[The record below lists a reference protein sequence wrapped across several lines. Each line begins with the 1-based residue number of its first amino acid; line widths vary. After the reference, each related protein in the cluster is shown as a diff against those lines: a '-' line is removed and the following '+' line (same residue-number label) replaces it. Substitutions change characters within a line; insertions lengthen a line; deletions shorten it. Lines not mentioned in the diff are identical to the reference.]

1 MRDKLNRNIDYLRL
15 SITDRCNLRCKYC
28 MGDKD
33 IVFLPKD
40 ELLSVEEIG
49 RVIKIFSDLG
59 IKKIR
64 ITGGEPLVRRNFRD
78 IVETINNI
86 EDIEE
91 INITTNGIRLS
102 EELEFLKDKK
112 IHSLNISLDTLKK
125 DLFKEITGGGDLDK
139 VLFSLH
145 RAIELKFK
153 RIKLNVV
160 LVRGKNDSEIMDFVN
175 LTEKYPIDIRFIELM
190 PIGLGKEYVPISN
203 DEVKDIILKEKK
215 LTPFDEKIGLG
226 PATYYKTEK
235 GIGCVGF
242 ITPISHN
249 FCEKCNRVRVTPE
262 GFLKLCL
269 HWNDGLNL
277 KGLLRAGVSD
287 ELIKEKIQ
295 LAIDSKPDRHKM
307 EKKDDE
313 NFDKR
318 YMNEIGG

>member
-1 MRDKLNRNIDYLRL
+1 MRDKLNRNIDYLRF

-40 ELLSVEEIG
+40 ELLSVEEVG
-49 RVIKIFSDLG
+49 RVTKIFSDLG

-86 EDIEE
+86 ETIEE

-139 VLFSLH
+139 VLLSLH

-160 LVRGKNDSEIMDFVN
+160 LVRGKNDNEIMDFVN
-175 LTEKYPIDIRFIELM
+175 LTEK
-190 PIGLGKEYVPISN
+190 
-203 DEVKDIILKEKK
+203 
-215 LTPFDEKIGLG
+215 
-226 PATYYKTEK
+226 
-235 GIGCVGF
+235 
-242 ITPISHN
+242 
-249 FCEKCNRVRVTPE
+249 
-262 GFLKLCL
+262 
-269 HWNDGLNL
+269 
-277 KGLLRAGVSD
+277 
-287 ELIKEKIQ
+287 
-295 LAIDSKPDRHKM
+295 
-307 EKKDDE
+307 
-313 NFDKR
+313 
-318 YMNEIGG
+318 

>member
-1 MRDKLNRNIDYLRL
+1 MRDKLNRNIDYLRF

-40 ELLSVEEIG
+40 ELLSVEEVG
-49 RVIKIFSDLG
+49 RVTKIFSDLG

-86 EDIEE
+86 ETIEE

-215 LTPFDEKIGLG
+215 LTPFDEKIGSG
-226 PATYYKTEK
+226 PAIYYKTEK

-287 ELIKEKIQ
+287 ELIKEKIK

>member
-49 RVIKIFSDLG
+49 RVTNIFSDLG

-215 LTPFDEKIGLG
+215 LTPFDEKIGSG
-226 PATYYKTEK
+226 PAIYYKTEK

>member
-49 RVIKIFSDLG
+49 RVTKIFSDLG

-215 LTPFDEKIGLG
+215 LTPFDEKIRN
-226 PATYYKTEK
+226 
-235 GIGCVGF
+235 V
-242 ITPISHN
+242 
-249 FCEKCNRVRVTPE
+249 
-262 GFLKLCL
+262 
-269 HWNDGLNL
+269 
-277 KGLLRAGVSD
+277 
-287 ELIKEKIQ
+287 
-295 LAIDSKPDRHKM
+295 
-307 EKKDDE
+307 
-313 NFDKR
+313 
-318 YMNEIGG
+318 

>member
-49 RVIKIFSDLG
+49 RVTKIFSDLG

-112 IHSLNISLDTLKK
+112 Q
-125 DLFKEITGGGDLDK
+125 
-139 VLFSLH
+139 
-145 RAIELKFK
+145 
-153 RIKLNVV
+153 
-160 LVRGKNDSEIMDFVN
+160 ND
-175 LTEKYPIDIRFIELM
+175 
-190 PIGLGKEYVPISN
+190 
-203 DEVKDIILKEKK
+203 
-215 LTPFDEKIGLG
+215 
-226 PATYYKTEK
+226 
-235 GIGCVGF
+235 C
-242 ITPISHN
+242 
-249 FCEKCNRVRVTPE
+249 
-262 GFLKLCL
+262 
-269 HWNDGLNL
+269 
-277 KGLLRAGVSD
+277 
-287 ELIKEKIQ
+287 
-295 LAIDSKPDRHKM
+295 
-307 EKKDDE
+307 
-313 NFDKR
+313 
-318 YMNEIGG
+318 

>member
-49 RVIKIFSDLG
+49 RVTNIFSDLG

-215 LTPFDEKIGLG
+215 LTPFDEKIGSG
-226 PATYYKTEK
+226 PAIYYKTEK

-287 ELIKEKIQ
+287 ELIKEKIK